1 MRRKPMGGEMVG
13 VFQDWEWQNRISTHV
28 YGRGPPERLD
38 SSKTPQTRHGSQVL
52 RIRGEEGIH
61 SPLFL
66 CSFSPIPR
74 GARPAPPPAP
84 GAHVRV
90 TAELPGPAAAGE
102 GAFRMEPFA
111 EWGQRGA
118 GPCDAAVVRGQ
129 APLLG
134 AACAL
139 HTGRRRRGAWPRSM
153 ETNGIAPTH
162 PHGPRARRHAQ
173 PHASAHHGPN
183 AAAAR
188 ALDEVSGF
196 SAEARPAIAPDGD
209 RHRDGGSARGGLG
222 GSVRGARGAWRAAI
236 TEPSAAPLLAAL
248 PGGRGAALRF
258 AGCERPAT
266 GGGGGWGVR
275 VCMCVGEFCV
285 ATVNG
290 FIRYGRWRGGEQ
302 GRDRSAGLCLSVGS
316 RGGNRSRAGGGG

>member
-1 MRRKPMGGEMVG
+1 
-13 VFQDWEWQNRISTHV
+13 
-28 YGRGPPERLD
+28 
-38 SSKTPQTRHGSQVL
+38 
-52 RIRGEEGIH
+52 
-61 SPLFL
+61 
-66 CSFSPIPR
+66 
-74 GARPAPPPAP
+74 
-84 GAHVRV
+84 
-90 TAELPGPAAAGE
+90 
-102 GAFRMEPFA
+102 
-111 EWGQRGA
+111 
-118 GPCDAAVVRGQ
+118 
-129 APLLG
+129 
-134 AACAL
+134 
-139 HTGRRRRGAWPRSM
+139 M

-196 SAEARPAIAPDGD
+196 SAEARPAIAPGGD